1 MKTVVLSC
9 ILLFVFTGGEALG
22 HTLQETNA
30 VVQTAL
36 WKVVASN
43 PTDNIESDDMHE
55 LLNVPPN
62 NWQTFFGGTTN
73 DGWTVEGRQA
83 AFDWYLARMCVTN
96 CQTLAPMTLHLF
108 QTAIFE
114 CRYLSYTNAVGPL
127 KSLVLNPHGI
137 DKVSAIEQIVEF
149 SPADDSLTVFVENI
163 LTNKARFSF
172 VERAIAGSYYAHK
185 IRLFQPATNE
195 QRVQKD
201 RAAKMFYRHRLGDVT
216 GGECMDNLFVSYFSG
231 YEWSSNRLEFAN
243 FVLQHP
249 ECDEYDRDYF
259 NSITNRLLNAKQSLR
274 QLNIDARGGE

>member
-1 MKTVVLSC
+1 MKSFVLSC
-9 ILLFVFTGGEALG
+9 ILLFVFPVGEAFG

-83 AFDWYLARMCVTN
+83 AFNWYLEGMCVTN

-127 KSLVLNPHGI
+127 KSLVLNP
-137 DKVSAIEQIVEF
+137 
-149 SPADDSLTVFVENI
+149 P
-163 LTNKARFSF
+163 
-172 VERAIAGSYYAHK
+172 
-185 IRLFQPATNE
+185 
-195 QRVQKD
+195 
-201 RAAKMFYRHRLGDVT
+201 
-216 GGECMDNLFVSYFSG
+216 
-231 YEWSSNRLEFAN
+231 
-243 FVLQHP
+243 
-249 ECDEYDRDYF
+249 
-259 NSITNRLLNAKQSLR
+259 
-274 QLNIDARGGE
+274 